1 VNRDIL
7 PERTWGAVN
16 SQVPSKIFCGEGPQL
31 AWGEESAKRS
41 GRVCAAPQGESFLD
55 ASMMADLIVSKK
67 GDRVPAQTSPPQ
79 PRAPGRKAPA
89 WWSTVAVGG
98 KTWKRALPGW
108 FLVWWRS
115 LCRYSL
121 PQSERL
127 LKGRS
132 GHTRQSGHWRI
143 KAIRMIGR
151 NRKGASGAVALA
163 SIGHWW
169 QQRADLGCRAA
180 TQLHEGAV
188 GPMAGALRGIP
199 AEWGR
204 ERQRLYRWLDGG
216 RDFSPPRSFAVAF
229 KGNRKAETRSVE
241 CHFVAS

>member
-7 PERTWGAVN
+7 PGGTWGAVN
-16 SQVPSKIFCGEGPQL
+16 SQVPSQVFCGEGPQL

-41 GRVCAAPQGESFLD
+41 GRVCAVPQGESVLD
-55 ASMMADLIVSKK
+55 AAMMADFIVSKK
-67 GDRVPAQTSPPQ
+67 EIVPSPKSPPQ

-98 KTWKRALPGW
+98 KTWKRALPAW
-108 FLVWWRS
+108 FLVWGRS

-127 LKGRS
+127 LWGRS

-169 QQRADLGCRAA
+169 QQRAVSAA
-180 TQLHEGAV
+180 E
-188 GPMAGALRGIP
+188 LR
-199 AEWGR
+199 
-204 ERQRLYRWLDGG
+204 
-216 RDFSPPRSFAVAF
+216 RSS
-229 KGNRKAETRSVE
+229 TRGL
-241 CHFVAS
+241 